1 VTDAA
6 PRTLTLSGALIAP
19 CGPACR
25 ALAPF
30 LDRADNPAMPQ
41 IARLLM
47 PPAHAPMHHAHGRA
61 RGCGLLA
68 PPDTP
73 DPPADWRPPPA
84 REGLPR
90 INRDEA
96 AAQVA
101 GTRYTVEQQARHP
114 CATGGAPALAALRAD
129 PGTALAEL
137 VAMIEA
143 GDTLADWCRLRGLA
157 YTTVRRWL
165 AGHPQR
171 AAAYEAA
178 RASRLALHL
187 DQVAELM
194 RELDAT
200 PTMTAAELA
209 RWRLRF
215 DTRTHRAD
223 RLDPRR

>member
-1 VTDAA
+1 V
-6 PRTLTLSGALIAP
+6 
-19 CGPACR
+19 
-25 ALAPF
+25 
-30 LDRADNPAMPQ
+30 PQ

-47 PPAHAPMHHAHGRA
+47 PPAHPPMHHTHGRA

-90 INRDEA
+90 VNRDAA
-96 AAQVA
+96 AAQVG
-101 GTRYTVEQQARHP
+101 GTHYTVEQHARHP
-114 CATGGAPALAALRAD
+114 CATGGARALAALRAD
-129 PGTALAEL
+129 PDAALAEL

-143 GDTLADWCRLRGLA
+143 GDTLADWCRWRGLA
-157 YTTVRRWL
+157 YTTARRWL

-171 AAAYEAA
+171 TAAYEAA
-178 RASRLALHL
+178 RVCRVALHL
-187 DQVAELM
+187 DQVAELLQ
-194 RELDAT
+194 ELDAA
-200 PTMTAAELA
+200 PAMSAPELA

-215 DTRTHRAD
+215 DARAHRAD